1 MRAGVG
7 GLPSG
12 WDKGLARPAVQPG
25 AVADS
30 SLPASP
36 QAWCETNL
44 RRCISEQHR
53 FVCDTCD
60 KAFPMLSSL
69 TLHKQT
75 HVAANQSPDRLQA
88 RAPPGDD
95 LDQKVFLAVLG
106 LRRRRSR
113 RQTTTRRSSSRHC
126 GASYLRSPAA
136 PACSAWRPSTPLP
149 WAGRLP
155 SSRRPRTA

>member
-1 MRAGVG
+1 M
-7 GLPSG
+7 LPWD
-12 WDKGLARPAVQPG
+12 WDKGLARPAAQPG

-69 TLHKQT
+69 ALHKQT
-75 HVAANQSPDRLQA
+75 HMAANQSPDRLQA
-88 RAPPGDD
+88 RAPPGND

-106 LRRRRSR
+106 LQHAEDMR
-113 RQTTTRRSSSRHC
+113 
-126 GASYLRSPAA
+126 PA
-136 PACSAWRPSTPLP
+136 PAEEPPP
-149 WAGRLP
+149 
-155 SSRRPRTA
+155 